1 VKIFT
6 EEHICTFIFELC
18 GGTMCQNA
26 PLMVNSWILG
36 FN

>member
-1 VKIFT
+1 
-6 EEHICTFIFELC
+6 
-18 GGTMCQNA
+18 MCQNA